1 MKRQITDGDKHIH
14 INVNR
19 YSLCRIVCQF
29 PKKLKIEV
37 PCNSAIPLLGIY
49 PNKTI
54 IQKDTQITMFIE
66 EIFSITKTWNPGKGP
81 LTDEHIKKKWS
92 IYTVEYYSLV
102 ERSGFHL
109 QQHGWMFS
117 SVQFSRTVMSG
128 CLWPH
133 GLQHTR
139 LPCLSPTPGACSN
152 SCPSSLW
159 CHPNISSFIVPFSSC
174 L

>member
-14 INVNR
+14 VNVNR

-66 EIFSITKTWNPGKGP
+66 EIFSKTKT
-81 LTDEHIKKKWS
+81 
-92 IYTVEYYSLV
+92 
-102 ERSGFHL
+102 
-109 QQHGWMFS
+109 
-117 SVQFSRTVMSG
+117 
-128 CLWPH
+128 
-133 GLQHTR
+133 
-139 LPCLSPTPGACSN
+139 
-152 SCPSSLW
+152 
-159 CHPNISSFIVPFSSC
+159 
-174 L
+174 